1 MENYIIQTQNL
12 SFQYKD
18 KSVLTNIN
26 LQVPEGSIYGFLGI
40 NGAGKTTSIKIILGL
55 IKVPDACVFLFGKDI
70 NYHHSEILSQ
80 IGCLV
85 ESPAL
90 YKNLSAYDY
99 LRIKQTMLGL
109 DRKMIEWALEIV
121 DLQTVARQT
130 ISEFSLGMK
139 QRLGIA
145 WALINDPKLLI
156 LDEPTN
162 GLDPVGIKDMRLLIK
177 HLQADL
183 GKTIFVSSHLLSEV
197 EKTATDIGILH
208 KSSLVFQGNEDDLA
222 VTFKNNLSL
231 RTNQPIPTIS
241 LLSALGYSVSEVEE
255 EILVEIKD
263 RQDIIKINQLLVEND
278 IEVYQ
283 LHTKAFHLEA
293 LFMQITKPLTSLVL

>member
-1 MENYIIQTQNL
+1 MENYIIQNQNL